1 MVHLLDLPVPHSGAS
16 RQVGLVP
23 IEPCLVRPILI
34 ASPFQDVII
43 WSGYT
48 LPSVGTREL
57 RWSACLRAD
66 PPAGVA
72 GRSAQAGR
80 CGTTGAQSRRIAA
93 RDWRDGR
100 GLIWFVWFIWFVSF
114 VCLNQTNRINQKS
127 QMNQKRGLS

>member
-34 ASPFQDVII
+34 ASPFHDVII

-66 PPAGVA
+66 PPAGPRA
-72 GRSAQAGR
+72 GAHRQAGVAQQEHSPAGKPSETR
-80 CGTTGAQSRRIAA
+80 ETGGTGE
-93 RDWRDGR
+93 G
-100 GLIWFVWFIWFVSF
+100 
-114 VCLNQTNRINQKS
+114 
-127 QMNQKRGLS
+127 